1 MWRIIV
7 NRLAFGV
14 AIVLLIT
21 IVVFGLSRAAGDPR
35 NIYLDEYATP
45 EAWDAWGERM
55 GLDEPLY
62 VQYGVW
68 LWATLQGD
76 FGESLFYNVPSIR
89 LVKERVPNSL
99 AIGRNRVRNRRP
111 HWGPFGCDFGRKTRF
126 VHRLRRPWFRVTWAI
141 RPCVLDRNH
150 DDSDLL
156 RSIGLATVEP

>member
-55 GLDEPLY
+55 GLDKPLY

-68 LWATLQGD
+68 LWDTLQGD
-76 FGESLFYNVPSIR
+76 FGESLYYDVPSLR
-89 LVKERVPNSL
+89 LVRERVPNTL
-99 AIGRNRVRNRRP
+99 QLGGVAFGRRDPNWRSN
-111 HWGPFGCDFGRKTRF
+111 GCDLCSSTRF
-126 VHRLRRPWFRVTWAI
+126 H
-141 RPCVLDRNH
+141 H
-150 DDSDLL
+150 
-156 RSIGLATVEP
+156 

>member
-55 GLDEPLY
+55 GLDKPSTSNT
-62 VQYGVW
+62 VYGSGTPSAEISVNPSTTMYLVSDW
-68 LWATLQGD
+68 CENA
-76 FGESLFYNVPSIR
+76 SLTHCS
-89 LVKERVPNSL
+89 
-99 AIGRNRVRNRRP
+99 
-111 HWGPFGCDFGRKTRF
+111 
-126 VHRLRRPWFRVTWAI
+126 
-141 RPCVLDRNH
+141 
-150 DDSDLL
+150 
-156 RSIGLATVEP
+156 